1 MSKRQK
7 LILIT
12 VFLFTFSVFIYP
24 VTIDSFACTGPSYLT
39 LFPPICYTEEMYDTE
54 HDSEN
59 VTGEILHDDDTKIK
73 IRFKIAEIVAGWF
86 EKIFKKTHL
95 YVI

>member
-24 VTIDSFACTGPSYLT
+24 ATADSLACTSPSYLT
-39 LFPPICYTEEMYDTE
+39 LFPPICYTEEMYGTE
-54 HDSEN
+54 DGSEH
-59 VTGEILHDDDTKIK
+59 VTGEILRDDDTKIEIRLK
-73 IRFKIAEIVAGWF
+73 IVELVVELF
-86 EKIFKKTHL
+86 EKIFKQNSKH
-95 YVI
+95 